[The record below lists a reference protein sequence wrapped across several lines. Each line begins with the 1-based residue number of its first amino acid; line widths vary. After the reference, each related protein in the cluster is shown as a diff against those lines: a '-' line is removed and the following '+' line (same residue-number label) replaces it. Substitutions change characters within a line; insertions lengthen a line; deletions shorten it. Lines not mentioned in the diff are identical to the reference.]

1 MAEEQ
6 QLAHD
11 LYLGFAH
18 KYGASVFGCMSSDET
33 SQLTDTRKLLK
44 LYAVDDP
51 TAGLPVGT
59 FANAA
64 TKLLYDQL
72 VTQGATSVDTANA
85 AAQTV
90 ESGRITDLK
99 AAAAD
104 PTAPAVLQLYTN
116 LLDTSQRHLR
126 AVGG

>member
-1 MAEEQ
+1 MAEKQ
-6 QLAHD
+6 QLAHA

-18 KYGASVFGCMSSDET
+18 KYGASVFGCMSRDEIG
-33 SQLTDTRKLLK
+33 QLTDTRNLLK

-51 TAGLPVGT
+51 TAGLPLGT

-64 TKLLYDQL
+64 TKLLYDHL
-72 VTQGATSVDTANA
+72 VTQGATSVDTAYA
-85 AAQTV
+85 AARTV
-90 ESGRITDLK
+90 ESTRITNLK

-104 PTAPAVLQLYTN
+104 ATASVVLQLYTN
-116 LLDTSQRHLR
+116 LLDASQRNLR